1 MAIDPRVFDKKW
13 RYKFLKEIKVIKE
26 KLGVQDIITINKR
39 DSFLGKT
46 GSSKKGLVKT
56 CPVGHALV
64 YKKTTKLSQ
73 NPYNIYEKN
82 IFWWKF
88 SYIALSKKRCVLKY
102 SLIIRKK
109 VVKCPVGHA

>member
-46 GSSKKGLVKT
+46 GSSKKGLSKT

-64 YKKTTKLSQ
+64 YRKLLNSAK
-73 NPYNIYEKN
+73 I
-82 IFWWKF
+82 
-88 SYIALSKKRCVLKY
+88 
-102 SLIIRKK
+102 LIIYMKETFF
-109 VVKCPVGHA
+109 GGNSAI

>member
-1 MAIDPRVFDKKW
+1 MKW

-26 KLGVQDIITINKR
+26 KFSVQDIITINKR

-64 YKKTTKLSQ
+64 YKKLLNLAK
-73 NPYNIYEKN
+73 I
-82 IFWWKF
+82 
-88 SYIALSKKRCVLKY
+88 
-102 SLIIRKK
+102 LIIYMKK
-109 VVKCPVGHA
+109 TFFGGNSAI

>member
-1 MAIDPRVFDKKW
+1 MKW

-26 KLGVQDIITINKR
+26 KFSVRDIITINKR

-64 YKKTTKLSQ
+64 YKKLLNLVK
-73 NPYNIYEKN
+73 I
-82 IFWWKF
+82 
-88 SYIALSKKRCVLKY
+88 
-102 SLIIRKK
+102 LIIYMKK
-109 VVKCPVGHA
+109 TFFGGNSAI